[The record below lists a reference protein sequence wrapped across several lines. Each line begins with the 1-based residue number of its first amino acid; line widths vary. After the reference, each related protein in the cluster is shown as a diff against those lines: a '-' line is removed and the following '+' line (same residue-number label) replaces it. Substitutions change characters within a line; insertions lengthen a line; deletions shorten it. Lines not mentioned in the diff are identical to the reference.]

1 MATWLRLK
9 KPLSGALGLANL
21 SFTAPPIR
29 NTLALRRPP
38 TSPILRRLQVRPF
51 SHGLPRQRDWH
62 RHNPEEQLRNARPLV
77 TNGGMGRFFRSPS
90 THTVAGLA
98 FLAALAFYFTNI
110 QTVPVSGRRRFNC
123 YSEASV
129 EAVSEQQVKRI
140 IDDVERQ
147 GGRFLGDWDPRTIM
161 VKRVMRR
168 LIPVSGMEDSNWEV
182 RVIDDPRMQPW
193 FEFLRGKKLL
203 LTLDYM

>member
-1 MATWLRLK
+1 MATCLRLK

-21 SFTAPPIR
+21 SLSATRIRSAP
-29 NTLALRRPP
+29 TLRRPP
-38 TSPILRRLQVRPF
+38 TSPILRRLQARPF
-51 SHGLPRQRDWH
+51 SHGRPRQRDWH
-62 RHNPEEQLRNARPLV
+62 RHNPEEQLRNAKPLV
-77 TNGGMGRFFRSPS
+77 TRGGMGRFVRSPS

-123 YSEASV
+123 YSDASV

-182 RVIDDPRMQPW
+182 RVIDDPSM
-193 FEFLRGKKLL
+193 
-203 LTLDYM
+203 